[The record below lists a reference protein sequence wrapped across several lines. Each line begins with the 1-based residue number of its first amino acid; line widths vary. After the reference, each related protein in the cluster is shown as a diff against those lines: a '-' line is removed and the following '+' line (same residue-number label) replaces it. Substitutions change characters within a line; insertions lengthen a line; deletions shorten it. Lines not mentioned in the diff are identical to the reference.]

1 MTDASQSAGSGMDA
15 GVLFAGMPRRALFNL
30 PNTISLSRVV
40 LALAFVLVS
49 EPWDRIALIA
59 VAGLTDFMD
68 GWLARREKSE
78 SNAGA
83 LLDPIADRIF
93 VFVAISTY
101 LVEGQLTTAQ
111 YFIFLTRDLATAVG
125 FLVAKIIP
133 TLRPAVFRAR
143 MLGKIVSVIQLI
155 TLVAIILVPEL
166 TGYLV
171 AAIGIVS
178 AASIVDYTIAL
189 WRGRARS

>member
-1 MTDASQSAGSGMDA
+1 MG
-15 GVLFAGMPRRALFNL
+15 RRALLNL
-30 PNTISLSRVV
+30 PNTMSLSRVV

-49 EPWDRIALIA
+49 EPWDRIGLIA
-59 VAGLTDFMD
+59 AAGLTDFMD
-68 GWLARREKSE
+68 GWLARKGKSA
-78 SNAGA
+78 STTGA
-83 LLDPIADRIF
+83 LIDPIADRIF

-111 YFIFLTRDLATAVG
+111 YFIFLTRDLATVLG
-125 FLVAKIIP
+125 FIVAKIIP

-143 MLGKIVSVIQLI
+143 MLGKIVTVLQLI

-166 TGYLV
+166 TQLLV
-171 AAIGIVS
+171 VTIGVVS

-189 WRGRARS
+189 WRGRTRTSAA

>member
-1 MTDASQSAGSGMDA
+1 MG
-15 GVLFAGMPRRALFNL
+15 RRALVNL
-30 PNTISLSRVV
+30 PNTMSLSRVV

-68 GWLARREKSE
+68 CWLARHKKSE
-78 SNAGA
+78 SSAGA

-93 VFVAISTY
+93 VLVAISTY
-101 LVEGQLTTAQ
+101 LVEGQLTTGQ
-111 YFIFLTRDLATAVG
+111 YFVFLTRDLATALG
-125 FLVAKIIP
+125 FVVAKIIP

-143 MLGKIVSVIQLI
+143 MLGKIVTVLQLI
-155 TLVAIILVPEL
+155 TLVAIILMPEL
-166 TGYLV
+166 TQVLV
-171 AAIGIVS
+171 LTIGLVS

-189 WRGRARS
+189 WRGRTRSSPA

>member
-1 MTDASQSAGSGMDA
+1 MSRAGSHFGA
-15 GVLFAGMPRRALFNL
+15 GIALARMPRRAWFNL

-68 GWLARREKSE
+68 GWLARHKKSE
-78 SNAGA
+78 STAGA
-83 LLDPIADRIF
+83 LLDPLADRIF
-93 VFVAISTY
+93 VLVAISTY

-111 YFIFLTRDLATAVG
+111 YFIFLTRDLATAAG
-125 FLVAKIIP
+125 FVVAKIIP

-143 MLGKIVSVIQLI
+143 MLGKIVTVLQLI
-155 TLVAIILVPEL
+155 TLVTIVVMPEL
-166 TGYLV
+166 TDLMI

-178 AASIVDYTIAL
+178 LASIVDYTIAL
-189 WRGRARS
+189 WRGRARSSPA